1 MRKELFLV
9 TLCMM
14 FLSCAEEGND
24 TSVQII
30 PAPSEVALTGKM
42 VAFDK
47 LTARKLVID
56 KSMPEEAYELRVSRG
71 KISIKAGGEAG
82 LFYAQQSI
90 EQERQAY
97 GDSLKVGRITDAPRF
112 EWRGV
117 MLDESRH
124 FFGKET
130 VKSLLDM
137 MARYKLNKLHWH
149 LTDSPGWRLEI
160 KQYPLLTEVG
170 GKGTHSNPDA
180 PAAFYTQDDIREI
193 LAYAEARHIMVI
205 PEIDM
210 PGHAAAANRAYPEYS
225 GGGSKKHPDF
235 TFNPGKEETYVYL
248 TNILKEVV
256 QLFPAPYIHIG
267 GDEVFFGTDDWD
279 TDQAIQQLIA
289 DKKLDGKKGVERYF
303 IERMDSV
310 VHSLGKTLIGWD
322 DVAEFN
328 IDFERDIACWWHHN
342 MPERLTRLYEKKMSV
357 VLTPRMPMYF
367 DYRQNESHKYGM
379 RHWGTVTL
387 DNVYAFPQD
396 SVLAPTTK
404 GLEACVWTE
413 FIPDVKRL
421 DYMVYPRL
429 PAMAEAAWTDKARKH
444 FDDFLLRLKRE
455 MVYYDSKGI
464 NYYQYFSPEGQEEP
478 APTLNDVFKD

>member
-1 MRKELFLV
+1 MKRLILFSMVCLV
-9 TLCMM
+9 
-14 FLSCAEEGND
+14 S
-24 TSVQII
+24 
-30 PAPSEVALTGKM
+30 
-42 VAFDK
+42 
-47 LTARKLVID
+47 TATR
-56 KSMPEEAYELRVSRG
+56 
-71 KISIKAGGEAG
+71 
-82 LFYAQQSI
+82 AQ
-90 EQERQAY
+90 
-97 GDSLKVGRITDAPRF
+97 
-112 EWRGV
+112 
-117 MLDESRH
+117 
-124 FFGKET
+124 
-130 VKSLLDM
+130 
-137 MARYKLNKLHWH
+137 
-149 LTDSPGWRLEI
+149 TDSIR
-160 KQYPLLTEVG
+160 TE
-170 GKGTHSNPDA
+170 T
-180 PAAFYTQDDIREI
+180 
-193 LAYAEARHIMVI
+193 L
-205 PEIDM
+205 PEIVVNSDGQIETAEKAVLLPTM
-210 PGHAAAANRAYPEYS
+210 TE
-225 GGGSKKHPDF
+225 KKHSANGFDLLNVMQ
-235 TFNPGKEETYVYL
+235 TAEL
-248 TNILKEVV
+248 EVS
-256 QLFPAPYIHIG
+256 PRTRSI
-267 GDEVFFGTDDWD
+267 T
-279 TDQAIQQLIA
+279 
-289 DKKLDGKKGVERYF
+289 
-303 IERMDSV
+303 
-310 VHSLGKTLIGWD
+310 TLIGWD